1 MNIAI
6 KKQLVPD
13 PYSEKLENIDF
24 SDGRLFETDAWKA
37 YFKRLREEDPVHY
50 QADSPFG
57 PFWSV
62 TSYDDILYV
71 DKHHEIF
78 SSEPGILI
86 GDFEDEIPLEMFIG
100 MDPPRHDQQRV
111 AVQSVVAPK
120 NLAAMESLIRSRVCT
135 ILDNLPL
142 NEEFD
147 WVDRVSIELTSQM
160 LATLFNFPFED
171 RRKLTYWSDL
181 ATGTPALTDGDVD
194 PAERAA
200 GLADCLATF
209 QKIWMERL
217 KEDKSDGEV
226 GLDLIS
232 LMQANDETKDMMD
245 RPMELLGNLVLL
257 IVGGNDTTRNSL
269 TGGLFAL
276 NKFPKEFEKLKANPS
291 VIPNMISEIIRWQ
304 TPLAHMRRIANHDV
318 TLGGKSIKAGDK
330 VVMWYASGNRDE
342 SHFPDADDLII
353 DRKNARSHLSFGYGI
368 HRCMGN
374 RLAEMQLRIVWE
386 EILNRFSNVEVIS
399 GPTGIKSNF
408 AKGYSYM
415 GVKLTPVS

>member
-1 MNIAI
+1 MNLPI
-6 KKQLVPD
+6 KNSLVPD
-13 PYSEKLENIDF
+13 AYSMDLDKLDF
-24 SDGRLFETDAWKA
+24 SNGRLFETDAWKT
-37 YFKRLREEDPVHY
+37 YFKRLRDEDPVHY

-62 TSYDDILYV
+62 TAYDDILYV

-86 GDFEDEIPLEMFIG
+86 GDWEDEIPLEMFIG

-135 ILDNLPL
+135 ILDGLPL
-142 NEEFD
+142 NEEFN
-147 WVDRVSIELTSQM
+147 WVDKVSIELTSQM

-181 ATGTPALTDGDVD
+181 ATGTPGLTDGDVL
-194 PAERAA
+194 PEERSA

-209 QKIWMERL
+209 QKLWMQRL
-217 KEDKSDGEV
+217 EEDKSDGEV

-276 NKFPKEFEKLKANPS
+276 NKFPDEFVKLKANPA

-318 TLGGKSIKAGDK
+318 ILGGKSIRAGDK

-342 SHFPDADDLII
+342 SHFEDADDLII

-386 EILNRFSNVEVIS
+386 EILNRFSNVEVVS
-399 GPTGIKSNF
+399 GPVGIKSNF

-415 GVKLTPVS
+415 GVKLTPLT

>member
-1 MNIAI
+1 MNIPI
-6 KKQLVPD
+6 KTPLVPD
-13 PYSEKLENIDF
+13 PYSLDLEELDF
-24 SDGRLFETDAWKA
+24 SSGRLFESDAWQA
-37 YFKRLREEDPVHY
+37 YFSRLRDEDPVHF
-50 QADSPFG
+50 QNESPFG

-62 TSYDDILYV
+62 TRYEDILYV

-86 GDFEDEIPLEMFIG
+86 GDFEDEIPLEMFIA
-100 MDPPRHDQQRV
+100 MDPPRHDQQRM

-120 NLAAMESLIRSRVCT
+120 NLAAMESLIRTRVCK
-135 ILDNLPL
+135 ILDDLPL
-142 NEEFD
+142 NEEFN
-147 WVDRVSIELTSQM
+147 WVDKVSIELTSQM

-181 ATGTPALTDGDVD
+181 ATGTPELTDGDFTTE
-194 PAERAA
+194 ERAA
-200 GLADCLATF
+200 GLGDCLETF
-209 QKIWMERL
+209 QKLWMQRL
-217 KEDKSDGEV
+217 AEDKPDGET

-269 TGGLFAL
+269 TGGVFAL
-276 NKFPKEFEKLKANPS
+276 NKFPDEFKKLKANPS
-291 VIPNMISEIIRWQ
+291 IIPNMISEIIRWQ

-342 SHFPDADDLII
+342 SVFENPNDLII

-386 EILNRFSNVEVIS
+386 EILNRFSNVEVVS
-399 GPTGIKSNF
+399 GPVGIKSNF

-415 GVKLTPVS
+415 GVKLSPLS

>member
-1 MNIAI
+1 MNISINKSLMA
-6 KKQLVPD
+6 D
-13 PYSEKLENIDF
+13 PYSVDLDSLNF
-24 SDGRLFETDAWKA
+24 SDGRLFETDIWQS
-37 YFKRLREEDPVHY
+37 YFKRLRDEDPVHY
-50 QADSPFG
+50 QAESPFG

-62 TSYDDILYV
+62 TRYEEIMYV
-71 DKHHEIF
+71 DKHHELF

-86 GDFEDEIPLEMFIG
+86 GDFDDEIPLEMFIG
-100 MDPPRHDQQRV
+100 MDPPRHDQQRL

-135 ILDNLPL
+135 ILDDLPL
-142 NEEFD
+142 DEEFD

-181 ATGTPALTDGDVD
+181 AAGTPILTDGEVCPD
-194 PAERAA
+194 ERAA

-209 QKIWMERL
+209 QQLWMQRL
-217 KEDKSDGEV
+217 EEEKPDGKV

-232 LMQANDETKDMMD
+232 LMQANDDTKDMMD

-269 TGGLFAL
+269 TGGLLAL
-276 NKFPKEFEKLKANPS
+276 NKFPDEFEKLKANPAL
-291 VIPNMISEIIRWQ
+291 IPNMVSEIIRWQ
-304 TPLAHMRRIANHDV
+304 TPLAHMRRLANEDV
-318 TLGGKSIKAGDK
+318 VLGDKTIRAGDK
-330 VVMWYASGNRDE
+330 VVMWYVSGNRDE
-342 SHFPDADDLII
+342 SVFEDPDAFII
-353 DRKNARSHLSFGYGI
+353 DRKNARAHLSFGYGI

-386 EILNRFSNVEVIS
+386 EVLNRFSNIEVVN
-399 GPTGIKSNF
+399 GPVGIKSNF

-415 GVKLTPVS
+415 GVKLSPLR

>member
-1 MNIAI
+1 MNISLNKTNI
-6 KKQLVPD
+6 PS
-13 PYSEKLENIDF
+13 PYSEELNSLNF
-24 SDGRLFETDAWKA
+24 SDGRLFETDIWQQ

-50 QADSPFG
+50 QKDSPFG

-62 TSYDDILYV
+62 TRYEDIMYV
-71 DKHHEIF
+71 DKHHELF

-100 MDPPRHDQQRV
+100 MDPPRHDEQRL
-111 AVQSVVAPK
+111 AVQPVVAPK

-135 ILDNLPL
+135 ILDNLPIG
-142 NEEFD
+142 EEFD

-181 ATGTPALTDGDVD
+181 AAGTPILTDGEVCPD
-194 PAERAA
+194 ERAV
-200 GLADCLATF
+200 GLAECLSTF
-209 QKIWMERL
+209 QQLWMQRL
-217 KEDKSDGEV
+217 EEKQPGDEV

-232 LMQANDETKDMMD
+232 LMQSKEETKDMMD

-269 TGGLFAL
+269 TGGVYAL
-276 NKFPKEFEKLKANPS
+276 NKFPDEFEKLKANPEL
-291 VIPNMISEIIRWQ
+291 VPNMVSEIIRWQ
-304 TPLAHMRRIANHDV
+304 TPLAHMRRLANQDIV
-318 TLGGKSIKAGDK
+318 LGGKQIRAGDK

-342 SHFPDADDLII
+342 SAFTDPDSFII

-386 EILNRFSNVEVIS
+386 EVLKRFSKIEVVN
-399 GPTGIKSNF
+399 GPVGIKSNF
-408 AKGYSYM
+408 VKGYSYM
-415 GVKLTPVS
+415 GVKVTPIS

>member
-1 MNIAI
+1 MAS
-6 KKQLVPD
+6 LL
-13 PYSEKLENIDF
+13 S
-24 SDGRLFETDAWKA
+24 
-37 YFKRLREEDPVHY
+37 RLRDEDPVHF
-50 QADSPFG
+50 QNESPFG

-62 TSYDDILYV
+62 TRYEDILYV

-86 GDFEDEIPLEMFIG
+86 GDFEDEIPLEMFIA
-100 MDPPRHDQQRV
+100 MDPPRHDQQRM

-120 NLAAMESLIRSRVCT
+120 NLAAMESLIRSRVCK
-135 ILDNLPL
+135 ILDDLPL
-142 NEEFD
+142 NEEFN
-147 WVDRVSIELTSQM
+147 WVDKVSIELTSQM

-181 ATGTPALTDGDVD
+181 ATGTPELTDGDFTTE
-194 PAERAA
+194 ERAA
-200 GLADCLATF
+200 GLGDCLETF
-209 QKIWMERL
+209 QKLWMQRL
-217 KEDKSDGEV
+217 TEDKPDGET

-269 TGGLFAL
+269 TGGVFAL
-276 NKFPKEFEKLKANPS
+276 NKFPDEFEKLKANPS
-291 VIPNMISEIIRWQ
+291 IIPNMISEIIRWQ

-342 SHFPDADDLII
+342 SVFENPNDLII

-386 EILNRFSNVEVIS
+386 EILNRFSNVEVVS
-399 GPTGIKSNF
+399 GPVGIKSNF

-415 GVKLTPVS
+415 GVKLSPLS